1 MNLKWTHKL
10 RRAAVQC
17 LAAGA
22 VLAVLSFV
30 AIHLHANEA
39 EAGMVFFVFII
50 LFSLWADLPSVILMV
65 TVADLTYDYF
75 FTPPLFSFDF
85 SMGDPIDIVAWFSYV
100 GAAIIIT
107 RLVSGLRKRGA
118 DFKQANDQL
127 RGEMAERKRV
137 EDAYSRAQAELA
149 HITRVMTMG
158 ELTASI
164 AHEINQPLSGVMVNG
179 KTCLRWLAG
188 DPPNLEEARESATLI
203 VRDGKRAADIIARIR
218 ALATRSE
225 TTKERLDLNE
235 VIEDIVDLARN
246 DIIKRQVNLR
256 MALDKDL
263 WPVSADR
270 VEMQQVL
277 LNLVRNGVEAMSGV
291 EEEARELV
299 IKTKNEAGGHV
310 RIAVRDSGSGVAA
323 ENMERVFDAFFT
335 TKDGGMGMGLSICRT
350 IIQSHEGRLW
360 AAANDGPGT
369 TFQFTIPR
377 EP

>member
-1 MNLKWTHKL
+1 
-10 RRAAVQC
+10 
-17 LAAGA
+17 
-22 VLAVLSFV
+22 
-30 AIHLHANEA
+30 
-39 EAGMVFFVFII
+39 
-50 LFSLWADLPSVILMV
+50 
-65 TVADLTYDYF
+65 
-75 FTPPLFSFDF
+75 
-85 SMGDPIDIVAWFSYV
+85 
-100 GAAIIIT
+100 
-107 RLVSGLRKRGA
+107 
-118 DFKQANDQL
+118 
-127 RGEMAERKRV
+127 
-137 EDAYSRAQAELA
+137 
-149 HITRVMTMG
+149 
-158 ELTASI
+158 
-164 AHEINQPLSGVMVNG
+164 MVNG

>member
-1 MNLKWTHKL
+1 MKPNWTHRL
-10 RRAAVQC
+10 QRAAVQC

-22 VLAVLSFV
+22 VLAVVSSV
-30 AIHLHANEA
+30 AFRLHANEA
-39 EAGMVFFVFII
+39 EAAMIFFVFVI
-50 LFSLWADLPSVILMV
+50 LFSLWADLPSVILMA
-65 TVADLTYDYF
+65 TVAALTFDYF

-85 SMGDPIDIVAWFSYV
+85 YMDDPIDIVAWFSYI

-118 DFKQANDQL
+118 EFKQANEQL
-127 RGEMAERKRV
+127 RGEMAERRRV
-137 EDAYSRAQAELA
+137 EDAYSKVQAELA

-158 ELTASI
+158 ELAASI

-218 ALATRSE
+218 ALATRSG
-225 TTKERLDLNE
+225 TTKEQLNLNE
-235 VIEDIVDLARN
+235 VVEEIVDLARN
-246 DIIKRQVNLR
+246 DMMKRQVKLR
-256 MALDKDL
+256 MDFDKGL
-263 WPVSADR
+263 WPVSVDR
-270 VEMQQVL
+270 VQMQQVL
-277 LNLVRNGVEAMSGV
+277 LNLVRNGVDAMSAV

-299 IKTKNEAGGHV
+299 IKTENEVAGHV
-310 RIAVRDSGSGVAA
+310 RVAVRDSRTGLAA

-350 IIQSHEGRLW
+350 IIQNHEGRLW
-360 AAANDGPGT
+360 AASNDGPGT

>member
-299 IKTKNEAGGHV
+299 IETKNEAGGHV